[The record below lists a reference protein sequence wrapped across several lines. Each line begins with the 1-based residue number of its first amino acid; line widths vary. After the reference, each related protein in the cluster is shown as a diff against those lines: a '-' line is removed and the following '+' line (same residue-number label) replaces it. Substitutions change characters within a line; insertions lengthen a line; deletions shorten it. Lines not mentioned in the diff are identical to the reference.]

1 MAAKDWAHLG
11 VASVIW
17 LVIPL
22 AVGLRLMLRS
32 EVK

>member
-1 MAAKDWAHLG
+1 MSSTDWAQLG
-11 VASVIW
+11 VSGVIW

-22 AVGLRLMLRS
+22 AVGLVMVMRS